1 MKFNEKICSKVAKFC
16 CGIKC
21 AQFASC
27 MILEIEAMED
37 LGINPEYLQVEVV
50 KTIEESFL

>member
-1 MKFNEKICSKVAKFC
+1 
-16 CGIKC
+16 
-21 AQFASC
+21 